1 MRRARSQRGFTL
13 IELMTVI
20 AIISII
26 TVSLASMS
34 STPGKGTPQTVSD
47 QVVGIF
53 QFARLRA
60 EARRTTHRVQVTA
73 TTIAVF
79 ENTTKGFTTFNT
91 LTPIFVQ
98 QLEIPT
104 GVVMWASEPT
114 LRATATGAIPTQNA
128 GFPFNIDF
136 KVDGQSTGGT
146 VFLTDHNQQSKYRI
160 FVYRTTGSTMAREN
174 W

>member
-34 STPGKGTPQTVSD
+34 STPGKGTPATVSE
-47 QVVGIF
+47 QVVGMM

-79 ENTTKGFTTFNT
+79 ENTTRGFTPFNV

-98 QLEIPT
+98 QLEIPS
-104 GVVMWASEPT
+104 GVVMWAGDPVT
-114 LRATATGAIPTQNA
+114 RTTAGTTPAQNA
-128 GFPFNIDF
+128 NFPFNIDF

-146 VFLTDHNQQSKYRI
+146 LFLTDHNQQSKYRI
-160 FVYRTTGSTMAREN
+160 FVYRTTGSSMSREN